1 MILRDTKNARV
12 NAQQL
17 HKLYV
22 ERMFV
27 IQNSKPAILN
37 LNPEDVTATRPESSI
52 NHNLVREKEI
62 SFGNPYVIDT
72 IP

>member
-1 MILRDTKNARV
+1 
-12 NAQQL
+12 
-17 HKLYV
+17 
-22 ERMFV
+22 MFV